1 MDQQNRRRSSRRIG
15 VGGILLRVALVLLC
29 LVLLSVYLM
38 KGLYARYQTTGS
50 GSDSAR
56 VAKFDVNV
64 HFKEGGVLKDS
75 VNAEMKYNQATGAYT
90 IVVDNDSEVDIRY
103 DIYIENIQVE
113 VSIDGKEPITTASG
127 ISVRLDDGDTTA
139 VAAGGTVTFL
149 NAGTMDSNAVS
160 DNTHTLNFL
169 VDWNTFLEDI
179 SGESVSATIDFDVRV
194 DIEQID

>member
-1 MDQQNRRRSSRRIG
+1 MEKQNRRSSRKLTPAGIVLRI
-15 VGGILLRVALVLLC
+15 IIVLLC
-29 LVLLSVYLM
+29 LIVLSVYFM
-38 KGLYARYQTTGS
+38 DGLYARYVSNGT

-56 VAKFDVNV
+56 VAKFDVDV
-64 HFKEGGVLKDS
+64 HFKEGGDLKDS

-103 DIYIENIQVE
+103 DIYIENIQVK
-113 VSIDGKEPITTASG
+113 VSIDGEEQSITASG
-127 ISVRLDDGDTTA
+127 ISVKLDDVAATA
-139 VAAGGTVTFL
+139 VAAGGTVPFL

-160 DNTHTLNFL
+160 DNIHTLNFL

-179 SGESVSATIDFDVRV
+179 SGQSVSATIDFDVRV

>member
-1 MDQQNRRRSSRRIG
+1 M
-15 VGGILLRVALVLLC
+15 
-29 LVLLSVYLM
+29 
-38 KGLYARYQTTGS
+38 
-50 GSDSAR
+50 
-56 VAKFDVNV
+56 
-64 HFKEGGVLKDS
+64 
-75 VNAEMKYNQATGAYT
+75 
-90 IVVDNDSEVDIRY
+90 DIRY

-127 ISVRLDDGDTTA
+127 ISVQLDGVAATA

-149 NAGTMDSNAVS
+149 NAGTMDSNAAT
-160 DNTHTLNFL
+160 DNAHALNFL